1 MASSFSKP
9 RNSAKIL
16 YSGME
21 GFNMM
26 KKSFLIRVFA
36 VGLHLMS
43 APAFADTLPL
53 PPALIDLASEQS
65 EHLLLDAEARTA
77 YWPLTIQFVT
87 QKNQSYCGVASLVMV
102 MNALRIPAPSVP
114 DIEPFKT
121 FTQDNFLNDQTE
133 KILPTTVLLKQ
144 GMTLDQI
151 GLLAETYPV
160 TAEVHHA
167 GDSSMEEF
175 RSLASEHLKQKDQY
189 IVVNYLRRAIGQERG
204 GHISPLAAYD
214 ADTDRFLVLDV
225 SRYKYPPVWV
235 TTADLFAAMNT
246 TDGDN
251 ENRTRGFVL
260 LRAKS

>member
-1 MASSFSKP
+1 
-9 RNSAKIL
+9 
-16 YSGME
+16 
-21 GFNMM
+21 MM
-26 KKSFLIRVFA
+26 RKSLLIRVFA

-53 PPALIDLASEQS
+53 PPALIDLASEQG

-114 DIEPFKT
+114 DIEPFRT

-246 TDGDN
+246 TDADN